1 MVLGHES
8 KTDIINVN
16 IDIQGASTLDV
27 LVMQLGNAPTLLDHP
42 VVAKEK
48 TTFDLSIL
56 SFGFATYS

>member
-48 TTFDLSIL
+48 TFDLSIL